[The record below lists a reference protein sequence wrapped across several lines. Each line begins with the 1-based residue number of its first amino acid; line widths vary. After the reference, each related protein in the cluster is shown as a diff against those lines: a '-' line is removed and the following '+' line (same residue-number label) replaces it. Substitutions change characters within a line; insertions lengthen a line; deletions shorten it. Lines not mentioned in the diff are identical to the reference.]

1 MEPQYMPENT
11 RYINHYNVDDWA
23 LAASRW
29 QLNQKSKPDGN
40 YFYGNTILNTTL
52 RFFHQ
57 PFLSSRDLDFPVDRY
72 EIFSRAAEAR
82 SYATGA
88 EGATGGA
95 FNVLDSINL
104 KIKFGFEEEHKGHSA
119 QFRSFIQ
126 KRWKYWEQVLSDL
139 DVVEP

>member
-1 MEPQYMPENT
+1 MTGGT
-11 RYINHYNVDDWA
+11 RYINHYNPDDWA
-23 LAASRW
+23 LAAGKW
-29 QLNQKSKPDGN
+29 QINQKLKPDLDYQYERWYATN
-40 YFYGNTILNTTL
+40 WYGFTRNTSLVTEKKL
-52 RFFHQ
+52 E
-57 PFLSSRDLDFPVDRY
+57 FPSDRY
-72 EIFSRAAEAR
+72 EILSFAAEAR